1 LSPLPEQQPSVTA
14 EDPPDER
21 FYVRMVAHSAGRRIV
36 KDIAEGAA
44 MFRWTGAEPSIELRV
59 SSPGPWLARMEFA
72 VAEATLRETGPVTV
86 RLFLNDQLLG
96 QQQFRAPGES
106 TLSFPVPDELLA
118 AAGTARLRAQIEPVW
133 VAPDDGARLGV
144 LLKAMGFV
152 RP

>member
-1 LSPLPEQQPSVTA
+1 MRPVTTLLLLLTCGCGPQLSPLPEQQPSVTA

-96 QQQFRAPGES
+96 QQQLRAPRGEHS
-106 TLSFPVPDELLA
+106 VVS
-118 AAGTARLRAQIEPVW
+118 GSR
-133 VAPDDGARLGV
+133 
-144 LLKAMGFV
+144 
-152 RP
+152 

>member
-36 KDIAEGAA
+36 QDIAGGAA

-86 RLFLNDQLLG
+86 RLLLNGRPLG
-96 QQQFRAPGES
+96 QERFLAAGEKA
-106 TLSFPVPDELLA
+106 LSYPVPDELISA
-118 AAGTARLRAQIEPVW
+118 KETARLHARIEPVW